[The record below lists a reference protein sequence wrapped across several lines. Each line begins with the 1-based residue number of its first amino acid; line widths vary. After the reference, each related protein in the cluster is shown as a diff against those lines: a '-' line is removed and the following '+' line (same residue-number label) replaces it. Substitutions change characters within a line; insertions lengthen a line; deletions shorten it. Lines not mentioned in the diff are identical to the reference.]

1 MTMSTTP
8 REKLAELRRLEAL
21 NATQAPAAPEPEPPA
36 EPPAP
41 VPVQEVM
48 PPRQP
53 PPLEQALLDR
63 RGMPPRQPPPRQ
75 PPPEQ
80 GPLEVDPWVI
90 DVSDLA
96 GGTFAW
102 RTETVNLSGPTVRAT
117 SAMHAQAIREHL
129 AKLRGDLGLTPS
141 GGTLRRMPTP
151 GGTR

>member
-21 NATQAPAAPEPEPPA
+21 SVTQVPAATEPPA

-41 VPVQEVM
+41 VPVEQVM
-48 PPRQP
+48 PPRQTP
-53 PPLEQALLDR
+53 HPVQDLLKA
-63 RGMPPRQPPPRQ
+63 
-75 PPPEQ
+75 
-80 GPLEVDPWVI
+80 DPWVI

-102 RTETVNLSGPTVRAT
+102 RTETVNLSGPTVRAS

-129 AKLRGDLGLTPS
+129 TKLRGDLGLTPS
-141 GGTLRRMPTP
+141 GGSLRRMPTP

>member
-21 NATQAPAAPEPEPPA
+21 STTQAPAATEPPA

-48 PPRQP
+48 
-53 PPLEQALLDR
+53 
-63 RGMPPRQPPPRQ
+63 PPRQ

-102 RTETVNLSGPTVRAT
+102 RTETVNLNGPTIRAT

>member
-21 NATQAPAAPEPEPPA
+21 SGTQVPAAAEPPA

-41 VPVQEVM
+41 VEQVM

-53 PPLEQALLDR
+53 PPEPDLLEA
-63 RGMPPRQPPPRQ
+63 
-75 PPPEQ
+75 
-80 GPLEVDPWVI
+80 DPWVI

-102 RTETVNLSGPTVRAT
+102 RTETVNLSGPTVRAS

-141 GGTLRRMPTP
+141 GGTLRRMPNP

>member
-21 NATQAPAAPEPEPPA
+21 SATQAAAAPEPEPPA
-36 EPPAP
+36 P
-41 VPVQEVM
+41 VPVEQVT

-63 RGMPPRQPPPRQ
+63 RGMPPRQ

-102 RTETVNLSGPTVRAT
+102 RTETVNLNGPTVRGT

-141 GGTLRRMPTP
+141 GGTMRRMPTP

>member
-21 NATQAPAAPEPEPPA
+21 SATQAPAAAEPPA
-36 EPPAP
+36 ERPAP
-41 VPVQEVM
+41 VPVEQVM

-53 PPLEQALLDR
+53 LPEPDLLEA
-63 RGMPPRQPPPRQ
+63 
-75 PPPEQ
+75 
-80 GPLEVDPWVI
+80 DPWVI

-102 RTETVNLSGPTVRAT
+102 RTETVNLRGPTVRAT

>member
-21 NATQAPAAPEPEPPA
+21 NATQVPAAAEPPT

-53 PPLEQALLDR
+53 R
-63 RGMPPRQPPPRQ
+63 
-75 PPPEQ
+75 PEQ
-80 GPLEVDPWVI
+80 GLLKVDPWVI

-129 AKLRGDLGLTPS
+129 TKLRGDLGLMPS
-141 GGTLRRMPTP
+141 GGTMRRMPTP